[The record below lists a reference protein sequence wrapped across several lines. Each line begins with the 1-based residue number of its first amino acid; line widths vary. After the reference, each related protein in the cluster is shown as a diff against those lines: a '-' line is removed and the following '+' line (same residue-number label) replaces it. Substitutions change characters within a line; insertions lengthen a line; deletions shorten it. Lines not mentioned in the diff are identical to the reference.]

1 MVNQVYEKTN
11 QKMQKAMEALRHELS
26 KMRTGRASLS
36 VLDDVRVEYYGTPTP
51 LKQLASLSTPDART
65 IVIQP
70 WDNSAAAAIE
80 KAIQKSDLGL
90 NPVNDGKVIR
100 IPIPPLNEERR
111 KELIKKVS
119 KMTEETRVAL
129 RNLRRDEI
137 ENVKKKTKAK
147 EMSEDDG
154 RRAQEEIQKIL
165 DKYIADVDAS
175 ANAKE
180 KELME
185 V

>member
-1 MVNQVYEKTN
+1 MSSYDNYKAQCSKTLEHFKVELKRLRSGRAAPSILEGLQVDYYGSQVSLQQLGLVAAPEPRMLTIQVYD
-11 QKMQKAMEALRHELS
+11 QGA
-26 KMRTGRASLS
+26 
-36 VLDDVRVEYYGTPTP
+36 VE
-51 LKQLASLSTPDART
+51 
-65 IVIQP
+65 
-70 WDNSAAAAIE
+70 AIE
-80 KAIQKSDLGL
+80 KAIQQSDLGL
-90 NPVNDGKVIR
+90 NPSRDGSLIRVVI
-100 IPIPPLNEERR
+100 PSLNEERR

-119 KMTEETRVAL
+119 KMSEETRVAM

-137 ENVKKKTKAK
+137 EVVKKKTKAK
-147 EMSEDDG
+147 EISEDDG
-154 RRAQEEIQKIL
+154 HRAQEEIQKIL

>member
-1 MVNQVYEKTN
+1 MSSQYEAYKGN
-11 QKMQKAMEALRHELS
+11 CVKAIDHFKKELHRLRS
-26 KMRTGRASLS
+26 GRATPSILEG
-36 VLDDVRVEYYGTPTP
+36 LQVEYYGSNVA
-51 LKQLASLSTPDART
+51 LQQLGLVAAPEPRMLTIQVYDQGAVAS
-65 IVIQP
+65 
-70 WDNSAAAAIE
+70 IE
-80 KAIQKSDLGL
+80 KAIQQSDLGL
-90 NPVNDGKVIR
+90 NPSRDGALIRVVI
-100 IPIPPLNEERR
+100 PSLNEERR

-119 KMTEETRVAL
+119 KMTEETRVSL

-154 RRAQEEIQKIL
+154 RKAQEEIQKIL
-165 DKYIADVDAS
+165 DKYIVDVDS
-175 ANAKE
+175 AAAAKE

>member
-1 MVNQVYEKTN
+1 MSTYDNYKAQCSKTLEHFKGELKRLRSGRAAPSILEGLQVDYYGSQVSLQQLGLVAAPEPRMLTIQVYD
-11 QKMQKAMEALRHELS
+11 QGA
-26 KMRTGRASLS
+26 
-36 VLDDVRVEYYGTPTP
+36 VE
-51 LKQLASLSTPDART
+51 
-65 IVIQP
+65 
-70 WDNSAAAAIE
+70 AIE
-80 KAIQKSDLGL
+80 KAIQQSDLGL
-90 NPVNDGKVIR
+90 NPSRDGSLIRVVI
-100 IPIPPLNEERR
+100 PSLNEERR

-119 KMTEETRVAL
+119 KMSEETRVAM

-137 ENVKKKTKAK
+137 EVIKKKTKAK
-147 EMSEDDG
+147 EISEDDG

-180 KELME
+180 KELLE